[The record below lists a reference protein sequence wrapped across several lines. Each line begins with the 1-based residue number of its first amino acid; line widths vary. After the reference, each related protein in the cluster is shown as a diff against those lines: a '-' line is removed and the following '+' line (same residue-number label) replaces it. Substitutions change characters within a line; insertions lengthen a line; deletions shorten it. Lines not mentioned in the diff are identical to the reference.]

1 MIRFPY
7 TILMSTMKNPILRL
21 VLTATFC
28 CGMALQTATPI
39 VAQSVSSL
47 PTREHHDWE
56 DHHVLQINR
65 EAPRAYFIPFAEKP
79 GDSRLSLN
87 GAWHFRWAKTP
98 QERIADF
105 YRTDFD
111 ASSWQRL
118 NVPAN
123 WEVNGYGTPIYVSAG
138 FPFRINPPYVTD
150 EPKKD
155 WTTYEERNPT
165 GQYKRTFQLPEKW
178 QQGQTFLRFEGVM
191 SAFYVWVNGERVG
204 YSQGS
209 MEPSEFNV
217 TPYLHRGEN
226 KVALEE

>member
-1 MIRFPY
+1 
-7 TILMSTMKNPILRL
+7 MKNPILRL

-87 GAWHFRWAKTP
+87 GAWHFRWTKTP

-165 GQYKRTFQLPEKW
+165 GQYKRTFLLPEKW
-178 QQGQTFLRFEGVM
+178 QQGQTFLRC
-191 SAFYVWVNGERVG
+191 
-204 YSQGS
+204 
-209 MEPSEFNV
+209 
-217 TPYLHRGEN
+217 
-226 KVALEE
+226 

>member
-226 KVALEE
+226 QVAV

>member
-1 MIRFPY
+1 
-7 TILMSTMKNPILRL
+7 MKNPILRL
-21 VLTATFC
+21 VLTATSC

-79 GDSRLSLN
+79 GDSRLLLN
-87 GAWHFRWAKTP
+87 GAWHFRWTKTP

-165 GQYKRTFQLPEKW
+165 GQYKRTFLLPEKW

-226 KVALEE
+226 QVAVEVY

>member
-79 GDSRLSLN
+79 GDSRLSLKI
-87 GAWHFRWAKTP
+87 GRAH
-98 QERIADF
+98 
-105 YRTDFD
+105 
-111 ASSWQRL
+111 
-118 NVPAN
+118 V
-123 WEVNGYGTPIYVSAG
+123 
-138 FPFRINPPYVTD
+138 
-150 EPKKD
+150 
-155 WTTYEERNPT
+155 
-165 GQYKRTFQLPEKW
+165 
-178 QQGQTFLRFEGVM
+178 
-191 SAFYVWVNGERVG
+191 
-204 YSQGS
+204 
-209 MEPSEFNV
+209 
-217 TPYLHRGEN
+217 
-226 KVALEE
+226 